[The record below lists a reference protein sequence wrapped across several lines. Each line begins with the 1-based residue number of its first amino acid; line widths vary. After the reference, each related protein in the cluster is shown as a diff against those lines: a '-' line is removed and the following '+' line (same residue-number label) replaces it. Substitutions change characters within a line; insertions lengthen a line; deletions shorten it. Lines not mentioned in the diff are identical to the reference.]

1 MDRILWLVVACL
13 LMTGCGTNFV
23 AVKQDMGIPP
33 GTKPVLG
40 VVAAKCVVND
50 KQGEVIDTFF
60 ATELV
65 NYLNSNGWKAVMI
78 DRDRAEAVSKAA
90 DTYAGMARTWFNA
103 RDFDEMTTF
112 GDLSHDLQA
121 AGVDA
126 LIILGGYA
134 YSTTLLKKLTD
145 FSLHALAHKLIVGSM
160 SNFIHVSA
168 TPYTSL
174 QPVIINKE
182 GKPLYYNKVQF
193 HSIIRREFGNSSDRT
208 SMFGYIFDDVNE
220 KLLL

>member
-1 MDRILWLVVACL
+1 MDRMLWLLVACL

-23 AVKQDMGIPP
+23 AAKKDLGLPP

-50 KQGEVIDTFF
+50 KEGEVIDKFF

-78 DRDRAEAVSKAA
+78 ERDRAESVSKAA
-90 DTYAGMARTWFNA
+90 DTYSGMAKTWFNA
-103 RDFDEMTTF
+103 RDFDETTTF

-121 AGVDA
+121 AGADV
-126 LIILGGYA
+126 LVILGGYA
-134 YSTTLLKKLTD
+134 YSTTLLRQLTD
-145 FSLHALAHKLIVGSM
+145 FSLHALAHKLILGSM
-160 SNFIHVSA
+160 SHFTHVSA

-182 GKPLYYNKVQF
+182 GKPLYYNKVLF
-193 HSIIRREFGNSSDRT
+193 HSIIRREFGSTADRV
-208 SMFGYIFDDVNE
+208 SMFKYIFDDVG
-220 KLLL
+220 KQVFL